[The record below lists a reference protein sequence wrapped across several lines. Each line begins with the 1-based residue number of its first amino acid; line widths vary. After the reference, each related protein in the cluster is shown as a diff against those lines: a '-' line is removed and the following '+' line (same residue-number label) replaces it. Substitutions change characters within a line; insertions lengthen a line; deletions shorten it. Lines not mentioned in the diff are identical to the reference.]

1 MKIKTIPDVFT
12 VEMSIEELTGLFK
25 MVRSTSVS
33 SRVADYH
40 LSEKQSKALDDWYS
54 QLYDY
59 LRALGIPS

>member
-25 MVRSTSVS
+25 MVGSTSVR
-33 SRVADYH
+33 SRVVDYH
-40 LSEKQSKALDDWYS
+40 LSEEQSKALDEWYS

-59 LRALGIPS
+59 LQALGIPS